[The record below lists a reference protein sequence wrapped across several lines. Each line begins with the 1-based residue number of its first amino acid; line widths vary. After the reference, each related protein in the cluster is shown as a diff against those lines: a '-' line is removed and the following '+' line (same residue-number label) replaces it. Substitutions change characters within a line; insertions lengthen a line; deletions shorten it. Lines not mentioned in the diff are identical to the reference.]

1 MLGRKGLGDPQSW
14 QEEDSGVRRLWAE
27 EEVVTRPGEW
37 SVLGASRK
45 QGGRCA
51 GGRGATGRH
60 VREAGMARNMRG
72 RRDHRKDFDLDFDH
86 HLEQYGKLWL
96 VWILGGDLA

>member
-1 MLGRKGLGDPQSW
+1 MLGRKGLGDAQSW

-45 QGGRCA
+45 QVARVPEGEEQLGDTSEKQEHEGPGRPQE
-51 GGRGATGRH
+51 GLRP
-60 VREAGMARNMRG
+60 
-72 RRDHRKDFDLDFDH
+72 
-86 HLEQYGKLWL
+86 
-96 VWILGGDLA
+96 